1 MTTRTHT
8 YYTVST
14 HVLREFPGS
23 GPFWSENGSGP
34 GGRSIE
40 EAQERVRKDMVRAGI
55 KNLNNQVK
63 FVIKKTVELTE
74 VIEEVNGAEASFF
87 MLKGQKHEHV

>member
-14 HVLREFPGS
+14 RVLQEFPDS
-23 GPFWSENGSGP
+23 APYWSECGSGP

-40 EAQERVRKDMVRAGI
+40 EAQERVRKDMVRVGI
-55 KNLNNQVK
+55 ENLDNRVK
-63 FVIKKTVELTE
+63 FVIKKTVEVTE
-74 VIEEVNGAEASFF
+74 VVEEVNGAEASFF
-87 MLKGQKHEHV
+87 MLKGQ